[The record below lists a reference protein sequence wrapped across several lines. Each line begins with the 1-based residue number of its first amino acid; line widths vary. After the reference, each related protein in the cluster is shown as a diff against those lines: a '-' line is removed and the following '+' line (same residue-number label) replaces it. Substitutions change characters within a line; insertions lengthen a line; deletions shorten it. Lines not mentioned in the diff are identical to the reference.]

1 MNTPRISIVVP
12 VYNVDEYLEEC
23 IESIIKQSYPNIQ
36 IILVDDG
43 STDLSGLICDKY
55 AQNDSRIEV
64 IHQNNAGLVEARKA
78 GLKRTI
84 GEYVGFVDGDDYID
98 ENMYERLLDYA
109 LQENVDI
116 VHTGYWYETG
126 NQSYVKTD
134 YDAQVLCSENDRI
147 RLVEAILNMETNIE
161 PSICSKL
168 FKRELVID
176 SYKNVKS
183 SCSYGEDLVCFI
195 ASIINSEKIYLVNKA
210 YYHYRIRNTSLSHGM
225 GVGGIDKEVI
235 LRDNMKEVLMN
246 NNLYESYKDNLDY
259 YFGKNI
265 VKQMKNIC
273 KNPFEYATYY
283 FENPQLLQDK
293 RIILYGAGAV
303 GKDYY
308 SQFCR
313 YTHCNVVAWA
323 DNNYDKKDFAYI
335 DVIAPEHIQT
345 LVYDYVVIAVSDYN
359 AAIQIA
365 EYLRTIG
372 VSKEKIVWERPCLY
386 Q

>member
-1 MNTPRISIVVP
+1 MNKPRISIVVP
-12 VYNVDEYLEEC
+12 VYNVEEYLEEC
-23 IESIIKQSYPNIQ
+23 IESIINQSYPNIQ

-43 STDLSGLICDKY
+43 STDSSGTICDKF

-64 IHQNNAGLVEARKA
+64 IHQKNAGLVGARKA
-78 GLKRTI
+78 GLKRAS
-84 GEYVGFVDGDDYID
+84 GEYVGFVDGDDYIH
-98 ENMYERLLDYA
+98 ENMYERLLGFI
-109 LQENVDI
+109 LQENADI
-116 VHTGYWYETG
+116 VHTGYWYNAG
-126 NQSYVKTD
+126 NQQKAKINFDS
-134 YDAQVLCSENDRI
+134 QVLCSENDRI
-147 RLVEAILNMETNIE
+147 KLVESILNMETNIE
-161 PSICSKL
+161 PSIWSKL

-183 SCSYGEDLVCFI
+183 SCSYGEDMVCFI

-225 GVGGIDKEVI
+225 GIGGIDKEVI
-235 LRDNMKEVLMN
+235 LRDNVKEVLMN

-283 FENPQLLQDK
+283 FGKPQLLQDK

-308 SQFCR
+308 SQLSR
-313 YTHCNVVAWA
+313 YTYCDVVAWV
-323 DNNYDKKDFAYI
+323 DKNFEKIQLPYI
-335 DVIAPEHIQT
+335 DIISPEQLAI
-345 LVYDYVVIAVSDYN
+345 LEYDYVVIAVSDHDV
-359 AAIQIA
+359 AVHIA
-365 EYLRTIG
+365 EDLRKKGIH
-372 VSKEKIVWERPCLY
+372 KEKIIWESPCLY
-386 Q
+386 K